1 MGEPNPEPVE
11 RIEASF
17 RYGSTI
23 IIGVLAGFSLAFLTA
38 WASNPLPWGIKD
50 LPSVVT
56 LVIGVIFELASVWI
70 LLDPRSLELLVYR
83 RAIRYFRIGVVLVG
97 IGVAL
102 GIAVDYV
109 TVSSNFQPPVGG
121 SGH

>member
-1 MGEPNPEPVE
+1 MGADERNMPE
-11 RIEASF
+11 RIEPSF

-50 LPSVVT
+50 LPGVVA
-56 LVIGVIFELASVWI
+56 LVIGVVFELAAVWI
-70 LLDPRSLELLVYR
+70 LLDPRSLELPVYR
-83 RAIRYFRIGVVLVG
+83 RSIRYFRIGVVLVG

-109 TVSSNFQPPVGG
+109 TVSNNFQAPAAAT
-121 SGH
+121 GH

>member
-1 MGEPNPEPVE
+1 MAEQNPGTVE
-11 RIEASF
+11 RIEPSF

-38 WASNPLPWGIKD
+38 WASNPLPWGLKD
-50 LPSVVT
+50 LPAVVA
-56 LVIGVIFELASVWI
+56 LVIGVIFELAAVWI
-70 LLDPRSLELLVYR
+70 LLDPRSLELPVYR
-83 RAIRYFRIGVVLVG
+83 RSIRYFRIGVVLVG

-109 TVSSNFQPPVGG
+109 TVSNNFQAPAAAA
-121 SGH
+121 GH

>member
-1 MGEPNPEPVE
+1 MAEQKPEPVE

-23 IIGVLAGFSLAFLTA
+23 IIGVLTGFSLAFLTA
-38 WASNPLPWGIKD
+38 WASNPLPWGAKD
-50 LPSVVT
+50 LPAVVA
-56 LVIGVIFELASVWI
+56 LVAGVIFELAAVWI
-70 LLDPRSLELLVYR
+70 LLDPTSLELPVYR

-97 IGVAL
+97 TGVFF

-109 TVSSNFQPPVGG
+109 TVSNNFQAPVGG

>member
-1 MGEPNPEPVE
+1 MAERNPDTIE
-11 RIEASF
+11 RIEPSF

-50 LPSVVT
+50 LPAVAFLVV
-56 LVIGVIFELASVWI
+56 GVIFELAAVWI
-70 LLDPRSLELLVYR
+70 LLDPSSLELAVYR
-83 RAIRYFRIGVVLVG
+83 RSIRYFRIGVVLVG

-109 TVSSNFQPPVGG
+109 TVSNNFQAPA
-121 SGH
+121 SAAGH

>member
-1 MGEPNPEPVE
+1 MAEQGPGTIE
-11 RIEASF
+11 RIEPSF

-38 WASNPLPWGIKD
+38 WASNPLPWGLKD
-50 LPSVVT
+50 LPAVVA
-56 LVIGVIFELASVWI
+56 LVIGVIFELAAVWI
-70 LLDPRSLELLVYR
+70 LLDPRSLELPVYR
-83 RAIRYFRIGVVLVG
+83 RSIRYFRIGVVLVG

-109 TVSSNFQPPVGG
+109 TVSNNFQAPATAA
-121 SGH
+121 GH